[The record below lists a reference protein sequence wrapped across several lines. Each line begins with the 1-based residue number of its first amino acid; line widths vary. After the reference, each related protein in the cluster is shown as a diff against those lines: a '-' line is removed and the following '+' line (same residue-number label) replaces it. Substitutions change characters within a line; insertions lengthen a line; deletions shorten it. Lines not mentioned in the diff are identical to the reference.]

1 MQIDRAE
8 ARFPAMSTLD
18 ITPIDLSPYLRSPMF
33 SVQEG
38 ISLAR
43 ALVSRCPREAPALV
57 KRAASKLKRAAEEAQ
72 SALSAR
78 QREENQQSEEDSRL
92 LDQEMDAAWGGL
104 RLRLE
109 GYASLSREL
118 VPRAGRAAELLAE
131 LFGSEGLS
139 FLKVTYSA
147 QLATMQALLQ
157 RIAEDKLDKELD
169 ALCGPEFLAR
179 IHALLPRYERMV
191 HAALS
196 RKSGPAENLL
206 SYRNALSRAVLGYA
220 TAICA
225 TVDEQDSETVEQA
238 LAALAPLAGQRTAV
252 AARRSATDSPEPPPA
267 PDASPAPP
275 AA

>member
-1 MQIDRAE
+1 
-8 ARFPAMSTLD
+8 MSTLD